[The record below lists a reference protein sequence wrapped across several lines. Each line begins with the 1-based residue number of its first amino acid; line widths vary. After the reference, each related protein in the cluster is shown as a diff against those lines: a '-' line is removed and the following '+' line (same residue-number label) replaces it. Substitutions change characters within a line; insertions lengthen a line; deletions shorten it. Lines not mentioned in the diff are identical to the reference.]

1 MIDYKFKVD
10 DRVRVSTRPE
20 HSSAKIN
27 DVGIIKH
34 RHLFWRDYF
43 IEFDRLD
50 TNNKPYCGWIAESNL
65 ELENQLM
72 GWK

>member
-1 MIDYKFKVD
+1 MDYKFKVG
-10 DRVRVSTRPE
+10 DRVRVSTRLK

-27 DVGIIKH
+27 DVGIIKQ

-50 TNNKPYCGWIAESNL
+50 TNNRPYCSWIPESNL
-65 ELENQLM
+65 KLENLLM
-72 GWK
+72 KC